1 MTLQEFKTL
10 GGLFIVMLSFGL
22 LYAFNIVEP
31 DYAENVHSNNNVA
44 TTDNITEELTEH
56 ETNGSVSAAPM
67 TESDETTADSDH
79 IKEEKIGLISS
90 GTIINQL
97 NYDVS
102 SNN

>member
-22 LYAFNIVEP
+22 LYTFNMVEP
-31 DYAENVHSNNNVA
+31 DYAENVYSNNNVA

-56 ETNGSVSAAPM
+56 ETNGSVSAASM
-67 TESDETTADSDH
+67 TESDESDEDSD
-79 IKEEKIGLISS
+79 IQIEDKNGLISS
-90 GTIINQL
+90 GTIIKQL

-102 SNN
+102 SKN